1 MLDVVSRVAEQ
12 VFIPF
17 TVGGG
22 IRSVEQI
29 RELLSLGADK
39 VSINSPAVR
48 NLKAVSPESGTLTLS
63 WDIVDDTHRVK
74 AIRILAKKTADD
86 VQTYDI
92 QQVVT
97 EYTISGLELQG
108 YEFDVYTIDGF
119 GNLSIPVSE
128 TFTPIPGRE

>member
-1 MLDVVSRVAEQ
+1 MITKSIKYFVCGCVVAC
-12 VFIPF
+12 
-17 TVGGG
+17 G
-22 IRSVEQI
+22 IAMTTSCKDMDDNY
-29 RELLSLGADK
+29 ADYLAN
-39 VSINSPAVR
+39 VPTYSPAVR

>member
-1 MLDVVSRVAEQ
+1 MVAC
-12 VFIPF
+12 
-17 TVGGG
+17 G
-22 IRSVEQI
+22 IAMTTSCKDMDDNY
-29 RELLSLGADK
+29 ADYLAN
-39 VSINSPAVR
+39 VPTYSPAVR